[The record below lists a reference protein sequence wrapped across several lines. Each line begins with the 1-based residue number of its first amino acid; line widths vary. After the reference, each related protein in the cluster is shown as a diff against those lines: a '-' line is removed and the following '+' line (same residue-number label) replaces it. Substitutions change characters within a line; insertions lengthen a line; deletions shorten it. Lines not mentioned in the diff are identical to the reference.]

1 MTQARSAH
9 LSRARLAAV
18 AAAVVIAA
26 HGLAHLMGV
35 ALLWKP
41 GEPGKL
47 RYADVVPAAGSTAG
61 YLAGAL
67 WLVAAAL
74 LVTAA
79 ALLATGR
86 AWRLC
91 ALAGVLVSAPVIGL
105 APGQAVAGLVVDGLV
120 LVLVAA
126 SWVRARAVAS

>member
-35 ALLWKP
+35 ALLWKL

-61 YLAGAL
+61 CNGIQPIISAWPDRYCAGKH
-67 WLVAAAL
+67 
-74 LVTAA
+74 
-79 ALLATGR
+79 
-86 AWRLC
+86 
-91 ALAGVLVSAPVIGL
+91 PVIGGRCPARSTPSSSSIMPEFSPGPAATRP
-105 APGQAVAGLVVDGLV
+105 APTRNDIFQRRRTQT
-120 LVLVAA
+120 AA
-126 SWVRARAVAS
+126 D